1 MNLTFNTYY
10 EQLIYETGVLKR
22 VSQETAFTEY
32 LVSVENRAAQNPALS
47 ASLRKE
53 LIQNTMIYQSRMI
66 AAGRMQGC
74 NYMELVYPGMGVPV
88 VAEAMTAPQPA
99 QVPVT
104 PQPAPQPAFTQPQPA
119 PVPQPVQQPVNVQPQ
134 PAFVQQQAQPATV
147 PQPATSPQPAVASQP
162 IPQPVPQPVPVTQP
176 QAAPVREKKPGAEY
190 AVGGIVLS
198 VLGTALILT
207 GFVMLAVNFFDNFW
221 QGMSLYLVCGALML
235 VSELLIRRLVK
246 KLSYVFSGLGIA
258 GFFVVTLINYFV
270 LGLYNFWVT
279 VILLFVFSCLTG
291 VFGYFKKAFLF
302 TVIGYCSVF
311 LGISLI
317 GNTFGD
323 VEYLSLI
330 CIMLFQTALWLAMP
344 IEKKYGKAFSIIQIV
359 GNLVLMITACSNNT
373 TGFIFSSYRMNGLW
387 LSIFVSISFIMLLT
401 ILFVTGLRFCRYS
414 ETGTEEKIRPVAQ
427 IVLVA
432 IGTAIYSVFKLVTVQ
447 EIYSDLHANI
457 ELFVSTLC
465 FVLVGA
471 AFVFFLMRKKIELWQ
486 PVIFY
491 VLLMSFFT
499 VLGIK
504 ERSVAAAGLTVV
516 LAGSICAARFL
527 KKTSLNV
534 CDLVM
539 KILFSIVAID
549 IAYNYA
555 YEPGHYIVIAAL
567 VAAIAAGSGFLCPS
581 EIILTATLIFA
592 VCQLS
597 SYKLWLIL
605 ISGVIMLT
613 VFVFHNVKWLRP
625 KVILVYD
632 ILAMIA
638 MVFVLG
644 FLNHPFYKNDMIT
657 ALLVFCFGLATLIQY
672 LQKSYGMFFAGK
684 MMPIAVY
691 LTYFVFILRIKEGF
705 VTSAILMAV
714 ALICVALGFLMNQKS
729 VRIYGLVLSLFVCL
743 KLVIFDFASA
753 ASLVKTIMYFVV
765 GILALVIAG
774 VYIVSEMMLSRKNQ
788 QLLQEQAAAAQNPIV
803 QNPTVQNPTLQN
815 PTVQNPTVQN
825 PTVQNPIVQNP
836 TVQNPAV
843 QNPSVQ
849 NAPAQNAVYQD
860 QNNL

>member
-22 VSQETAFTEY
+22 ISEEGAFTEY
-32 LVSVENRAAQNPALS
+32 LVSVENRATQSPAIS
-47 ASLRKE
+47 ATLRKE

-74 NYMELVYPGMGVPV
+74 NYIDLVYPGMGVPV
-88 VAEAMTAPQPA
+88 VVEAMTAPQP
-99 QVPVT
+99 VPQPVPQPT
-104 PQPAPQPAFTQPQPA
+104 PAPQPAPQPVFAQ
-119 PVPQPVQQPVNVQPQ
+119 QPVQQPVNVQPQ
-134 PAFVQQQAQPATV
+134 PAQPVFVQQQAQPAT
-147 PQPATSPQPAVASQP
+147 APQPAVASQP
-162 IPQPVPQPVPVTQP
+162 IHQPVPQQQPQPVPVPQP
-176 QAAPVREKKPGAEY
+176 QPAPVKEKKPGAEY

-246 KLSYVFSGLGIA
+246 KLSYVFSGLAIA

-279 VILLFVFSCLTG
+279 VILLFVLSCLTG

-317 GNTFGD
+317 GNTYGD

-330 CIMLFQTALWLAMP
+330 CIMLFQTMLWLAMP

-359 GNLVLMITACSNNT
+359 GNIVLMVTACSNNT
-373 TGFIFSSYRMNGLW
+373 NGSIFSSYRMNGLW
-387 LSIFVSISFIMLLT
+387 LSIFVSVSFIMLLT

-414 ETGTEEKIRPVAQ
+414 ETGTGEKVRPVAQ

-432 IGTAIYSVFKLVTVQ
+432 VGTAFYSVFKLVTVQ

-457 ELFVSTLC
+457 ELFRSTLC

-486 PVIFY
+486 PIIFY
-491 VLLMSFFT
+491 VLIMSFFT

-504 ERSVAAAGLTVV
+504 ERSVASAGLSVV

-527 KKTSLNV
+527 KKPSLKV

-539 KILFSIVAID
+539 KVLYSIVAID

-567 VAAIAAGSGFLCPS
+567 VLAIAAGSGFLCPS
-581 EIILTATLIFA
+581 EIIFTATLIFA

-605 ISGVIMLT
+605 ISGIIMLT

-632 ILAMIA
+632 ILAMIT

-788 QLLQEQAAAAQNPIV
+788 QLLQEQAAAAQSAV
-803 QNPTVQNPTLQN
+803 MQNVTMQTVAIQNTAMQN
-815 PTVQNPTVQN
+815 A
-825 PTVQNPIVQNP
+825 
-836 TVQNPAV
+836 AV
-843 QNPSVQ
+843 QNTVMQNAAVQ
-849 NAPAQNAVYQD
+849 NMPMQNEAVQNTVYQD
-860 QNNL
+860 QNNPNNL